1 MSFLVPLMLSVLA
14 QAPSP
19 PPLQHP
25 PGLHYLPESTE
36 PDWRPLEDMYDPD
49 VQSQHYPS
57 FGVDDQGIRYV
68 VYAGRDPGCPYTI
81 CALFYQVSRD
91 GREWSRAKR
100 IPGSE
105 DFGGGP
111 QVVGARDG
119 RAYIAWFGSGGM
131 KVTWTDDQGASFAP
145 PITSPPVTGFLE
157 FQMEIDSW
165 GALHFAWTSYYG
177 YLYYLRST
185 PTYLPDAST
194 RRPRDPVLLP
204 GQRLYAEDGLVVL
217 YPVLAVDG
225 LGFVSIVY
233 ENIDDHI
240 VLTRSYQGLAFPPS
254 RDLGVTGFA
263 PQVTASPDGPLT
275 IFYSADNAYHSD
287 FYLYSLVTFDG
298 VNFEGPF
305 RHTKRHGAFMPVR
318 RTVRSGPDGAIYAI
332 WYQNWPGIGGDLM
345 SMVYAE
351 SIDYGM
357 TFPRRDLVHDVRDYP
372 PASDPTFALTPDGRR
387 CVVTKELYYTE
398 SRW

>member
-1 MSFLVPLMLSVLA
+1 MLLATYGFLAPESVRSSSETSLGRAVGRRGAAARQERALGGILPGLLCGLSLLTEEIMSFLVPLMLSILA

-19 PPLQHP
+19 PPLQHT
-25 PGLHYLPESTE
+25 PGLHHPHGSTE
-36 PDWRPLEDMYDPD
+36 PDWRPLEDFWDPG
-49 VQSQHYPS
+49 VQLQHFPS

-68 VYAGRDPGCPYTI
+68 VYAGRDPGCHYTI

-100 IPGSE
+100 VPGSE

-111 QVVGARDG
+111 QVVGAKDG
-119 RAYIAWFGSGGM
+119 RAYIAWFGGGGM

-145 PITSPPVTGFLE
+145 PITSDPVHGNLE

-165 GALHFAWTSYYG
+165 GALHFAWKSYYG

-185 PTYLPDAST
+185 PTYLPDASGT
-194 RRPRDPVLLP
+194 GSRDPVLLP
-204 GQRLYAEDGLVVL
+204 GQRLYAEDGRV
-217 YPVLAVDG
+217 YGWGPVLVVDG

-240 VLTRSYQGLAFPPS
+240 VFTRSYQGLAFPPS
-254 RDLGVTGFA
+254 RELGVIGFQ
-263 PQVTASPDGPLT
+263 PQVTAAPDGPLT
-275 IFYSADNAYHSD
+275 IFFSAKTSDYSD
-287 FYLYSLVTFDG
+287 FYLYSLVSFDG

-305 RHTKRHGAFMPVR
+305 KHTKRDGAFMPVR

-332 WYQNWPGIGGDLM
+332 WYQTW
-345 SMVYAE
+345 
-351 SIDYGM
+351 
-357 TFPRRDLVHDVRDYP
+357 
-372 PASDPTFALTPDGRR
+372 
-387 CVVTKELYYTE
+387 
-398 SRW
+398 